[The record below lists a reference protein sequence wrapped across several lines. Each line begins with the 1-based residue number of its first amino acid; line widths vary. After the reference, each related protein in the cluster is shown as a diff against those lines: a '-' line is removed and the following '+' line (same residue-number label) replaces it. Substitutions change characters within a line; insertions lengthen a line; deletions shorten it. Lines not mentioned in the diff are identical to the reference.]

1 MSDGVSAVLPTFC
14 HISELG
20 PLGYSN
26 LHRMLAMSSPLNLWA
41 PSSVLLRDPG
51 CRITPEDFIR
61 YVRNGSIRIV
71 AREKWLTDSRKRDE
85 HPWEGARWDPYV
97 DGQIKS
103 IMEEDEAAG
112 LPRAQR
118 HVVAAGPEQG
128 WKRAQEYVEENPDA
142 ARDWEAILR
151 LDDRL
156 IPSGTRDTARRVADE
171 RPNGALLTVLRD
183 AYNHGFAIGESDA
196 EIPFLL
202 RPEDRAFLHLM
213 AKIQDGEDQ
222 PGGETDSPRQA
233 AVHADL
239 SELTYKMIEALK
251 KIETDRTNL
260 ETFVGSQEQGAL
272 LQWAGAIC
280 GRIMAGGVQD
290 ADIDLAHE
298 LAGELR
304 RGTFPGIHLAD
315 LRRPLDAGASAATAV
330 DISFAAR
337 ELLHGAGPMGI
348 GGVVAAAFPVGYG
361 ICKKMGWIPGSFR
374 GEQWPFLYAGLEAS
388 RWTRGRLIRRLEALE
403 EP

>member
-1 MSDGVSAVLPTFC
+1 MSYGVFAVLPTFC

-20 PLGYSN
+20 PLGYRN

-51 CRITPEDFIR
+51 CRISPEDFIK

-71 AREKWLTDSRKRDE
+71 ARKEWLTESRKRDE
-85 HPWEGARWDPYV
+85 HPWDGARWDPYV

-128 WKRAQEYVEENPDA
+128 WTRAKKYVKKNPDA

-151 LDDRL
+151 LDDSL
-156 IPSGTRDTARRVADE
+156 IPAGTRDTAKREAAA

-183 AYNHGFAIGESDA
+183 AYNHGFAIRESDA

-202 RPEDRAFLHLM
+202 RPEDRAFLGLM
-213 AKIQDGEDQ
+213 AKIQDGESRPEDKTGSQ
-222 PGGETDSPRQA
+222 RQA

-239 SELTYKMIEALK
+239 SELTYKMIEALT

-260 ETFVGSQEQGAL
+260 ETFVGSQEQKAL

-280 GRIMAGGVQD
+280 GRITSAGVQA
-290 ADIDLAHE
+290 ADVDLARE
-298 LAGELR
+298 LAEELR
-304 RGTFPGIHLAD
+304 RGTFPGIHIAD
-315 LRRPLDAGASAATAV
+315 LQRPLEAGASAATAV

-337 ELLHGAGPMGI
+337 GLLHGADPMGI

-361 ICKKMGWIPGSFR
+361 ICKKMGWVPGSFQ
-374 GEQWPFLYAGLEAS
+374 GEQWPFLYAGLKAS
-388 RWTRGRLIRRLEALE
+388 RWTRGKLIRRLEALE